1 MCSLELIPSVF
12 IGTHTQYSLIVCMC
26 LCTCFLPTAEDIVRK
41 SDVPHRYSSD
51 DVSEGATGVVQSGS
65 QSDPTNKSKEVG
77 SIITQNQA
85 EHLLSGKPNGTFLVR
100 ELDGS
105 AHDPSLTAINTHDIS
120 VV

>member
-1 MCSLELIPSVF
+1 
-12 IGTHTQYSLIVCMC
+12 MC
-26 LCTCFLPTAEDIVRK
+26 LCTCFFYPCTAEDIVRK
-41 SDVPHRYSSD
+41 SDVSHRYPSD

-65 QSDPTNKSKEVG
+65 QSDPTTKSKEVG